1 MPWNDKSGGG
11 GPWGSGGG
19 GGGGPWG
26 GGNNSGG
33 GGGNRGGGFGG
44 GPRPPDI
51 EDLLRKGQDRMRNIL
66 PGGFTSRRGI
76 FLVVLVLVIAWLLSG
91 LYRVETRE
99 QGLELVL
106 GRYTTT
112 TGEGLNFN
120 WPSPI
125 GDVEV
130 VNVTSQRTL
139 PLGYEPSTMTVRT
152 VNVAQQR
159 ERGSLM
165 LTADENI
172 IDIQFNVVWMVKNAF
187 DFAFNIRNPEEAVRS
202 AAEAA
207 MREVI
212 GRTELQ
218 LALTQGR
225 AAIQE
230 ESAAQ
235 IQRILDSYKSG
246 ITVLSIQ
253 LLPVN
258 PPASVIAAFNDV
270 QAARQDKERA
280 INEAQAYRNEVIP
293 RARGEVARILADAE
307 AYQGQVVARAEGDS
321 ARFGQI
327 ATQYR
332 AAPAVTR
339 QRLYLETMQQV
350 LARTPKVLMSG
361 DGSKV
366 TLLPLDRLL
375 SPATTEPVAAAQ
387 PAASTPP
394 ALSLPIRP
402 TRDRTDYVRGREPRP

>member
-270 QAARQDKERA
+270 QAARQHKERA

-293 RARGEVARILADAE
+293 RAKGEAE
-307 AYQGQVVARAEGDS
+307 RQIQQGEGYRAEVLNRAQGD
-321 ARFGQI
+321 AQRFISVYNEYAQ
-327 ATQYR
+327 AKD
-332 AAPAVTR
+332 VTKER
-339 QRLYLETMQQV
+339 IYIETMEEV
-350 LARTPKVLMSG
+350 MRNMNKVLIDKSAGGSG
-361 DGSKV
+361 V
-366 TLLPLDRLL
+366 VPYLPL
-375 SPATTEPVAAAQ
+375 
-387 PAASTPP
+387 P
-394 ALSLPIRP
+394 ALRNAPGQNASP
-402 TRDRTDYVRGREPRP
+402 TAPQGGTR

>member
-270 QAARQDKERA
+270 QAARQAKARA
-280 INEAQAYRNEVIP
+280 INEAQAYRNEVTP
-293 RARGEVARILADAE
+293 RAKGEAE
-307 AYQGQVVARAEGDS
+307 RQIQQGEGYRAEVLNRAQGD
-321 ARFGQI
+321 AQRFISVYNEYAQ
-327 ATQYR
+327 AKD
-332 AAPAVTR
+332 VTKER
-339 QRLYLETMQQV
+339 IYIETMEEV
-350 LARTPKVLMSG
+350 MRNMNKVLIDKSAGGSG
-361 DGSKV
+361 V
-366 TLLPLDRLL
+366 VPYLPL
-375 SPATTEPVAAAQ
+375 
-387 PAASTPP
+387 P
-394 ALSLPIRP
+394 ALRNAPGQNASP
-402 TRDRTDYVRGREPRP
+402 TAPQGGTR

>member
-280 INEAQAYRNEVIP
+280 INEAQAYRNEVTP
-293 RARGEVARILADAE
+293 RAKGEAE
-307 AYQGQVVARAEGDS
+307 RQIQQGEGYRAEVLNRAQGD
-321 ARFGQI
+321 AQRFISVYNEYAQ
-327 ATQYR
+327 AKD
-332 AAPAVTR
+332 VTKER
-339 QRLYLETMQQV
+339 IYIETMEEV
-350 LARTPKVLMSG
+350 MRNMNKVLIDKSAGGSG
-361 DGSKV
+361 V
-366 TLLPLDRLL
+366 VPYLPL
-375 SPATTEPVAAAQ
+375 
-387 PAASTPP
+387 P
-394 ALSLPIRP
+394 ALRNAPGQNASP
-402 TRDRTDYVRGREPRP
+402 TAPQGGTR

>member
-26 GGNNSGG
+26 GNNSGG
-33 GGGNRGGGFGG
+33 GNRGGGGGGGFGG

-66 PGGFTSRRGI
+66 PGGFSSKRGI
-76 FLVVLVLVIAWLLSG
+76 ILVILVLAIAWLLSG

-120 WPSPI
+120 WPAPI

-139 PLGYEPSTMTVRT
+139 PLGYEPSTMTVRS

-207 MREVI
+207 MRDVL

-218 LALTQGR
+218 VALTQGR

-246 ITVLSIQ
+246 INVLSIQ

-270 QAARQDKERA
+270 QAARQDKERS

-293 RARGEVARILADAE
+293 RAKGEAE
-307 AYQGQVVARAEGDS
+307 RQIQQGEGYRAEVLNRAQGD
-321 ARFGQI
+321 AQRFISVYNEYSQ
-327 ATQYR
+327 AKD
-332 AAPAVTR
+332 VTKER
-339 QRLYLETMQQV
+339 IYIETMEEV
-350 LARTPKVLMSG
+350 LRNMNKVLIDKSSG
-361 DGSKV
+361 GSGV
-366 TLLPLDRLL
+366 VPYLPL
-375 SPATTEPVAAAQ
+375 
-387 PAASTPP
+387 P
-394 ALSLPIRP
+394 ALRNAPGQNAPQVSPQGG
-402 TRDRTDYVRGREPRP
+402 TR

>member
-19 GGGGPWG
+19 NGGGPWG

-44 GPRPPDI
+44 GPRPPDL
-51 EDLLRKGQDRMRNIL
+51 EELLRKGQDRMRNVL
-66 PGGFTSRRGI
+66 PGGFMSRRGI
-76 FLVVLVLVIAWLLSG
+76 VLVVLVLVVAWLASG
-91 LYRVETRE
+91 LYRVQTNE

-106 GRYTTT
+106 GKYSST

-130 VNVTSQRTL
+130 VNVTTQRTL
-139 PLGYEPSTMTVRT
+139 PLGYEPTTMSVRS
-152 VNVAQQR
+152 VNVAVQR

-172 IDIQFNVVWMVKNAF
+172 IDIQFNVVWLVKNAF

-207 MREVI
+207 MREVVGKI
-212 GRTELQ
+212 ELQ
-218 LALTQGR
+218 VALTQGR
-225 AAIQE
+225 AAI
-230 ESAAQ
+230 ESETAQQ

-246 ITVLSIQ
+246 IQVLNIQ

-293 RARGEVARILADAE
+293 RAKGESERLVQQGE
-307 AYQGQVVARAEGDS
+307 AYRTEVVNRAQGDAQRFISVYNQYAQAKDVTMERIYIETMEEVLRNVNKVLIDKSAGGSGVVPYLPLPALRNAPP
-321 ARFGQI
+321 AN
-327 ATQYR
+327 
-332 AAPAVTR
+332 AAPAPAQGGTR
-339 QRLYLETMQQV
+339 
-350 LARTPKVLMSG
+350 
-361 DGSKV
+361 
-366 TLLPLDRLL
+366 
-375 SPATTEPVAAAQ
+375 
-387 PAASTPP
+387 
-394 ALSLPIRP
+394 
-402 TRDRTDYVRGREPRP
+402 

>member
-33 GGGNRGGGFGG
+33 GGNRGGGGGGFG

-51 EDLLRKGQDRMRNIL
+51 EDLLRKGQDRVRNIL
-66 PGGFTSRRGI
+66 PGGFSSKRGI
-76 FLVVLVLVIAWLLSG
+76 ILVVLVLVIAWLLSG

-120 WPSPI
+120 WPAPI

-139 PLGYEPSTMTVRT
+139 PLGYEPSTMTVRS

-218 LALTQGR
+218 TALTQGR

-293 RARGEVARILADAE
+293 RSKGEAERLIQQGE
-307 AYQGQVVARAEGDS
+307 AYRAEVLNRAQGD
-321 ARFGQI
+321 AQRFISVYNEYSQ
-327 ATQYR
+327 AKD
-332 AAPAVTR
+332 VTKER
-339 QRLYLETMQQV
+339 IYIETMEEV
-350 LARTPKVLMSG
+350 LRNMNKVLIDKSSG
-361 DGSKV
+361 GSGV
-366 TLLPLDRLL
+366 VPYLPL
-375 SPATTEPVAAAQ
+375 
-387 PAASTPP
+387 P
-394 ALSLPIRP
+394 ALRSAPGQNAP
-402 TRDRTDYVRGREPRP
+402 QASPQGGTR

>member
-1 MPWNDKSGGG
+1 
-11 GPWGSGGG
+11 
-19 GGGGPWG
+19 
-26 GGNNSGG
+26 
-33 GGGNRGGGFGG
+33 
-44 GPRPPDI
+44 
-51 EDLLRKGQDRMRNIL
+51 
-66 PGGFTSRRGI
+66 
-76 FLVVLVLVIAWLLSG
+76 
-91 LYRVETRE
+91 
-99 QGLELVL
+99 
-106 GRYTTT
+106 
-112 TGEGLNFN
+112 
-120 WPSPI
+120 
-125 GDVEV
+125 
-130 VNVTSQRTL
+130 
-139 PLGYEPSTMTVRT
+139 MTVRT

-293 RARGEVARILADAE
+293 RAKGEAE
-307 AYQGQVVARAEGDS
+307 RQIQQGEGYRAEVLNRAQGDAQRFISVYNEYSQAKDVTKERIYIETMEEVMRNMNKVLIDKS
-321 ARFGQI
+321 AGGSGVVPYLPLPALRNAPGQN
-327 ATQYR
+327 ASP
-332 AAPAVTR
+332 AAPQGGTR
-339 QRLYLETMQQV
+339 
-350 LARTPKVLMSG
+350 
-361 DGSKV
+361 
-366 TLLPLDRLL
+366 
-375 SPATTEPVAAAQ
+375 
-387 PAASTPP
+387 
-394 ALSLPIRP
+394 
-402 TRDRTDYVRGREPRP
+402 

>member
-19 GGGGPWG
+19 GGGPWG

-33 GGGNRGGGFGG
+33 GGNRGGGGGGFG

-51 EDLLRKGQDRMRNIL
+51 EDLLRKGQDRVRNIL
-66 PGGFTSRRGI
+66 PGGFSSKRGI
-76 FLVVLVLVIAWLLSG
+76 ILVVLVLVIAWLLSG

-120 WPSPI
+120 WPAPI

-139 PLGYEPSTMTVRT
+139 PLGYEPSTMTVRS

-218 LALTQGR
+218 TALTQGR

-293 RARGEVARILADAE
+293 RSKGEAERLIQQGE
-307 AYQGQVVARAEGDS
+307 AYRAEVLNRAQGD
-321 ARFGQI
+321 AQRFISVYNEYSQ
-327 ATQYR
+327 AKD
-332 AAPAVTR
+332 VTKER
-339 QRLYLETMQQV
+339 IYIETMEEV
-350 LARTPKVLMSG
+350 LRNMNKVLIDKSSG
-361 DGSKV
+361 GSGV
-366 TLLPLDRLL
+366 VPYLPL
-375 SPATTEPVAAAQ
+375 
-387 PAASTPP
+387 P
-394 ALSLPIRP
+394 ALRNAPGQSAPQASP
-402 TRDRTDYVRGREPRP
+402 QGGTR